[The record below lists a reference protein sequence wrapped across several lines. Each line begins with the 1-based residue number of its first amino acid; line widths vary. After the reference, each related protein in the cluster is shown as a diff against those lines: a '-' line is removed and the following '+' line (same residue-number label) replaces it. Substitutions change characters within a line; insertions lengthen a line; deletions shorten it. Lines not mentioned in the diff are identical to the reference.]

1 MESDWRSV
9 LLDAVKKVSNFVFA
23 DYMLVLNSGNKPLPS
38 FPRPL
43 YENEFKCSAFDMEM
57 IFHSHA
63 NNTHF
68 HKKGCALGLIL
79 KVRVFGTR
87 KWPIR
92 QFEVAWETGSK
103 WMSKCIVGLF
113 WAANLRPC

>member
-38 FPRPL
+38 FPGPL
-43 YENEFKCSAFDMEM
+43 YQNEVKCSAFDMEM

-63 NNTHF
+63 NITHF
-68 HKKGCALGLIL
+68 D
-79 KVRVFGTR
+79 T
-87 KWPIR
+87 WPH
-92 QFEVAWETGSK
+92 FESEGFWNSEVAYSP
-103 WMSKCIVGLF
+103 L
-113 WAANLRPC
+113 